1 MTQLALQDILNSGV
15 LVFASILV
23 DIRNKLKFKIK
34 ESKMNQN
41 ISYGELYMRLASETA
56 MIRFLKKNGE
66 IRLMLATR
74 NMDTASSL
82 YDYLGGQL
90 AGHDKRC
97 NIKNNNMAVIDL
109 EIGEARSFSLD
120 RLISVEFLGTLDTPA
135 KVEEAF
141 KTFNKSRE
149 DFENSIEKS
158 MSMDMLD

>member
-1 MTQLALQDILNSGV
+1 
-15 LVFASILV
+15 
-23 DIRNKLKFKIK
+23 
-34 ESKMNQN
+34 MNQN
-41 ISYGELYMRLASETA
+41 ISYGDLYMRLASETA

-74 NMDTASSL
+74 NMDTAESM
-82 YDYLGGQL
+82 YGYLGGQL

-120 RLISVEFLGTLDTPA
+120 RLISVEFLGTLDTPE
-135 KVEEAF
+135 KIEEASRI
-141 KTFNKSRE
+141 FNKSRD
-149 DFENSIEKS
+149 DFEKSLNKS

>member
-1 MTQLALQDILNSGV
+1 
-15 LVFASILV
+15 
-23 DIRNKLKFKIK
+23 
-34 ESKMNQN
+34 MNQN

-109 EIGEARSFSLD
+109 EIGEARSFLID
-120 RLISVEFLGTLDTPA
+120 LYLQNFLEPQILLQKQKKLLKLLISLGKIL
-135 KVEEAF
+135 KIVLR
-141 KTFNKSRE
+141 N
-149 DFENSIEKS
+149 
-158 MSMDMLD
+158 L